1 MGLQS
6 WTGLSD
12 YHSTRSYG
20 TNDRNINAKKAASVY
35 SALSLAY

>member
-1 MGLQS
+1 MIITQLA
-6 WTGLSD
+6 
-12 YHSTRSYG
+12 HG